1 MCTRKIIDSTS
12 PSFLFS
18 AIRVRFARES
28 TTSSDN
34 SSTKFVRTLT
44 LTLTWIFWYTLVMEV
59 KLKTDTCTRVKG
71 TDIVEYHIRFLFIC
85 NSFQDTVGKGGSG
98 QDSIDHSSSHFVRD
112 PQYLAP
118 WPRRRVLSPLT
129 NCRVSNNKKYKN
141 KKNIWYLQ
149 LRSAN

>member
-44 LTLTWIFWYTLVMEV
+44 LIFWYTLVRGGLGGAFTEHLFGEGGMEI
-59 KLKTDTCTRVKG
+59 LEEPCP
-71 TDIVEYHIRFLFIC
+71 
-85 NSFQDTVGKGGSG
+85 VGACLAAAKK
-98 QDSIDHSSSHFVRD
+98 SSSRTTVSVSVF
-112 PQYLAP
+112 Y
-118 WPRRRVLSPLT
+118 T
-129 NCRVSNNKKYKN
+129 NSLQFTIASN
-141 KKNIWYLQ
+141 
-149 LRSAN
+149 